1 MSTKKV
7 AIGSDHRGVEQKEE
21 MISYLNNLG
30 YEVED
35 FGTNS
40 DQIVDYP
47 DFVHPVAE
55 KVQKGIVDFGI
66 ILCGSGNGA
75 AMTANKY
82 PKVRAAL
89 AWNKKV
95 AEMAKKHNN
104 ANILD
109 IPADY
114 VQKKDVLP
122 IVEAYLS
129 ATFEGGRH
137 QRRIEKIPIE

>member
-1 MSTKKV
+1 MHTKKV
-7 AIGSDHRGVEQKEE
+7 AIGCDHRGVQHKEQ
-21 MISYLNNLG
+21 IIAYLNGLG
-30 YEVED
+30 YQVKD
-35 FGTNS
+35 FGTHCNQS
-40 DQIVDYP
+40 VDYP
-47 DFVHPVAE
+47 DYVHPVAQE
-55 KVQKGIVDFGI
+55 VQKQTVGFGI

-82 PKVRAAL
+82 SKVRAAL

-95 AEMAKKHNN
+95 AEMAKRHNN

-122 IVEAYLS
+122 IVKAYLS
-129 ATFEGGRH
+129 APFEAGRH